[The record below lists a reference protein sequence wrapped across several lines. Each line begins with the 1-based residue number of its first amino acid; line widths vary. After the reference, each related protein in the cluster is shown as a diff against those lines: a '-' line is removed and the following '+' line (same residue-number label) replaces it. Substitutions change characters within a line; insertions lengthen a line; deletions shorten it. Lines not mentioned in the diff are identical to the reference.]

1 MNSLLNIEA
10 GLTEYAPTQSPAA
23 VYLASLAPT
32 GRRSMA
38 GRLKYVAGL
47 FNQAYES
54 LPWQQ
59 LRYQHIAAI
68 RSKLQEQQ
76 LAPATI
82 NATIYALRGV
92 ARAAFNLGSMSA
104 EDYQRLKD
112 VKPVKGGRLP
122 AGRALNVGEITA
134 LLDTCDASPIGT
146 RNAALISLMYSGGM
160 RRTELVSMDL
170 EHYNQETG
178 ELKVLGKGNK
188 ERMLYITNGA
198 ADALEDW
205 LAIRGEEPGALFNPV
220 TRTGKIQAR
229 RMTTQAIYNLL
240 CKCAEVAGIKRFS
253 PHDLRR
259 SFISELL
266 DRGADISTVQQLAGH
281 SNIQTTAKYDR
292 RGEKAK
298 RKAQELLH
306 VPYRRK
312 QS

>member
-1 MNSLLNIEA
+1 MGRLLSIEG
-10 GLTEYAPTQSPAA
+10 GLVEYSPTQSPAL

-32 GRRSMA
+32 GRRAMTS
-38 GRLKYVAGL
+38 RLKYVAGL

-54 LPWQQ
+54 VPWQQ

-68 RSKLQEQQ
+68 RSKLQESQ

-92 ARAAFNLGSMSA
+92 ARAAFNLGLMSA
-104 EDYQRLKD
+104 EDYQRLRD
-112 VKPVKGGRLP
+112 VKPVKGERLP
-122 AGRALNVGEITA
+122 AGRALSVGEITA
-134 LLDTCDASPIGT
+134 LLDTCNASTIGI
-146 RNAALISLMYSGGM
+146 RDGALISLMYSSGM
-160 RRTELVSMDL
+160 RRAELVGLDIN
-170 EHYNQETG
+170 HYNQETG

-188 ERMLYITNGA
+188 ERMLYISNGA
-198 ADALEDW
+198 AEALADW
-205 LAIRGEEPGALFNPV
+205 LTTRGNTPGALFNPV
-220 TRTGKIQAR
+220 TKTGKIQAR
-229 RMTTQAIYNLL
+229 HMTAQAVYNLL
-240 CKCAEVAGIKRFS
+240 CNRAGAAGIKRFS

-281 SNIQTTAKYDR
+281 SNIQTTARYDR

-298 RKAQELLH
+298 RKAQELLY

-312 QS
+312 V

>member
-112 VKPVKGGRLP
+112 VKPVKGERLP
-122 AGRALNVGEITA
+122 TGRALNVGEITA

-146 RNAALISLMYSGGM
+146 RNAALISLMYSGG
-160 RRTELVSMDL
+160 
-170 EHYNQETG
+170 YET
-178 ELKVLGKGNK
+178 
-188 ERMLYITNGA
+188 Y
-198 ADALEDW
+198 
-205 LAIRGEEPGALFNPV
+205 
-220 TRTGKIQAR
+220 
-229 RMTTQAIYNLL
+229 
-240 CKCAEVAGIKRFS
+240 
-253 PHDLRR
+253 
-259 SFISELL
+259 
-266 DRGADISTVQQLAGH
+266 
-281 SNIQTTAKYDR
+281 
-292 RGEKAK
+292 
-298 RKAQELLH
+298 
-306 VPYRRK
+306 
-312 QS
+312 

>member
-10 GLTEYAPTQSPAA
+10 GLVEYAPTQNPAA

-38 GRLKYVAGL
+38 GRLKYVTSQL
-47 FNQAYES
+47 NQAYETF
-54 LPWQQ
+54 PWQE
-59 LRYQHIAAI
+59 LRYHHIAAI

-92 ARAAFNLGSMSA
+92 ARAAFNLGCMSA

-112 VKPVKGGRLP
+112 VKPVKGERLP
-122 AGRALNVGEITA
+122 AGRALNVGEIMA
-134 LLDTCDASPIGT
+134 LLDTCDFSPIGT

-160 RRTELVSMDL
+160 RRTELVSLDM

-205 LAIRGEEPGALFNPV
+205 LAIRGDAPGALFNPV
-220 TRTGKIQAR
+220 IRTGKIQDR

-240 CKCAEVAGIKRFS
+240 CKCAAAAGIKHFS

-281 SNIQTTAKYDR
+281 SSIQTTAKYDR

-298 RKAQELLH
+298 RKAQELLY

-312 QS
+312 P

>member
-1 MNSLLNIEA
+1 MGRLLSIEG
-10 GLTEYAPTQSPAA
+10 GLVEYTPAQSPAA

-32 GRRSMA
+32 GRRAMTS
-38 GRLKYVAGL
+38 RLKYVADL

-54 LPWQQ
+54 VPWQQ

-68 RSKLQEQQ
+68 RSKLQESQ

-92 ARAAFNLGSMSA
+92 ARAAFNLGHMSA
-104 EDYQRLKD
+104 EDYQRLRD
-112 VKPVKGGRLP
+112 VKPVKGERLP
-122 AGRALNVGEITA
+122 AGRALSVGEITA
-134 LLDTCDASPIGT
+134 LLDTCNASTIGI
-146 RNAALISLMYSGGM
+146 RDAALISLMYSSGM
-160 RRTELVSMDL
+160 RRAELVGLDIN
-170 EHYNQETG
+170 HYNQETG

-188 ERMLYITNGA
+188 ERMLYISNGA
-198 ADALEDW
+198 AEALADW
-205 LAIRGEEPGALFNPV
+205 LTTRGDTPGALFNPIIK
-220 TRTGKIQAR
+220 TGKIQDR
-229 RMTTQAIYNLL
+229 HMTAQAVYNLL
-240 CKCAEVAGIKRFS
+240 CSRAETAGIKRFS

-281 SNIQTTAKYDR
+281 SNIQTTARYDR

-298 RKAQELLH
+298 RKAQELLY

-312 QS
+312 V